1 MFSMPSI
8 FGAILIVAIKFGG
21 YRYAGVWLNLSY
33 VGLTRTNPNIFGV
46 IRTIL
51 GLAAGSAFGYLML
64 ELEIDRGMMWWYVLL
79 LPLRFLE
86 WLLVIWFFYERK
98 VAQLHALRWCK
109 FALFGTVW
117 SYALDVIA
125 AVVVLVTPGAVW
137 VVC

>member
-1 MFSMPSI
+1 
-8 FGAILIVAIKFGG
+8 
-21 YRYAGVWLNLSY
+21 

-51 GLAAGSAFGYLML
+51 GLAAGSGFGYLML

-86 WLLVIWFFYERK
+86 WLLVIWFFYERR
-98 VAQLHALRWCK
+98 VAQLHAPRWCK

-125 AVVVLVTPGAVW
+125 AVVVLAIPGAVW
-137 VVC
+137 VVR